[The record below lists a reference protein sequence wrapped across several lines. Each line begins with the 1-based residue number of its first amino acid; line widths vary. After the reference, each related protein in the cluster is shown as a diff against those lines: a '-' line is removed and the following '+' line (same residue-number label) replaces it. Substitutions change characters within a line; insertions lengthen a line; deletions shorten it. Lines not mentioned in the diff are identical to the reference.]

1 MKIVL
6 LIVAIIVMINHCM
19 NAHVYK
25 TDYYKF
31 TKKEPFYSASK
42 NKFAWFVG
50 SLVSFAIE
58 AAACWYAID
67 YFVKL

>member
-25 TDYYKF
+25 TDYYKL

-42 NKFAWFVG
+42 NKFAWFFG

-58 AAACWYAID
+58 AAACWYVID